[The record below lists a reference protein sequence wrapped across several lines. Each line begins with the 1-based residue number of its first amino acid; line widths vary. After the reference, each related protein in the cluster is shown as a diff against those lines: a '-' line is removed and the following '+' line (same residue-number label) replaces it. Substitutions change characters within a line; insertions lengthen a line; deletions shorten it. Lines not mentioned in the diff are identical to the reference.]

1 MSVLARRT
9 LQGLKSALSTRNG
22 DRLDHS
28 GPVGRFALECSFLR
42 KCSRV
47 CFSHSCSHTTTDG
60 REREREREDVKKGSA
75 TSTGGELCGLRSR
88 IQVQT
93 DRQKREEEENGC
105 KWVFSGFLQWG
116 PLAGLRRR
124 VGLQNQIPLNRK
136 KFKKGEKEEEEEK
149 KKRSNRPEM
158 RSSRRMGR
166 MI

>member
-1 MSVLARRT
+1 
-9 LQGLKSALSTRNG
+9 
-22 DRLDHS
+22 
-28 GPVGRFALECSFLR
+28 
-42 KCSRV
+42 
-47 CFSHSCSHTTTDG
+47 
-60 REREREREDVKKGSA
+60 
-75 TSTGGELCGLRSR
+75 
-88 IQVQT
+88 VQT
-93 DRQKREEEENGC
+93 DRQTDIQKKREEEENGC

-149 KKRSNRPEM
+149 KKKRSNRPEM